1 MSDFN
6 VRELTV
12 EEIIN
17 TGFEFIIPD
26 YQRGYRWGINEIK
39 DLLTDINEIKD
50 PENAIDVLSGKENIE
65 KYCLQPVVF
74 DTAEESDNNM
84 IVVDGQ
90 QRLTSLY
97 LVISYLSKVLIKNKD
112 KIEERLI
119 EQNIDDKIIKSLFN
133 TFESIYV
140 LKYVNTERESIFQSV
155 KSHLELINKDN
166 IDAFYIST
174 AYSYIESWAKNNNE
188 GKIIRVR
195 DDGSEQIIIPN
206 LLKFAAKLYKSTSVI
221 WYELDPAT
229 DGNAGD
235 YFAKINS
242 GKIALTNSELIKA
255 NLMLDEYCIDN
266 TDKLFEEE
274 KDPVLREQKKKDY
287 LEIKKEQLSNER
299 IKISRQWDEIEENL
313 RNNEFWHFITDI
325 SDKYEDTRI
334 DFLFEMIAKRKYQ
347 FIADKDLSYESFVNF
362 NKERATFIIIAR
374 YLKQNQKQE
383 DNVPI
388 SIKLWKE
395 IWDTYMTFKEWFNN
409 RELYHYIGT
418 IIAIDKSFSAEKLL
432 ELVNDPSYRN
442 KKEVKLALLEI
453 LKYECGLC
461 VVKDKKYEPLFEK
474 SNLQELTKDKF
485 FESLSKLDYEKNNK
499 GNIITKVLMLFNVF
513 SILNDKTKTIQS
525 ARDTFFPF
533 GRYKSEN
540 WNLEH
545 VHSRADGE
553 SFTKD
558 SAQMYMDY
566 IYKMLELITDT
577 NSNDYKTLSAGVA
590 EYKRAYDENI
600 ANELGENEAK
610 TNAVLKC
617 AGIIENGFGS
627 ELDDEKLNGIGNLAL
642 LDEKTNKSYQNVPF
656 FMKRLIINNI
666 VNGKESGVSRFIP
679 LCTRNV
685 FDKSYSKLPG
695 NTLHWTDKDCDD
707 YSDLIKETI
716 FNYFRNA
723 ENDE

>member
-1 MSDFN
+1 MSDYN

-17 TGFEFIIPD
+17 TGFEFKIPD
-26 YQRGYRWGINEIK
+26 YQRGYRWGKNEIK

-50 PENAIDVLSGKENIE
+50 PENPIDVLTGKENIE

-74 DTAEESDNNM
+74 DTAEEAENNM

-90 QRLTSLY
+90 QRLTSLF
-97 LVISYLSKVLIKNKD
+97 LIISYLSKVLVKNKD

-119 EQNIDDKIIKSLFN
+119 EQNIDEPVIESLFK

-140 LKYVNTERESIFQSV
+140 LKYVNAERESIFQNV
-155 KSHLELINKDN
+155 KTHLDSINKDN

-174 AYSYIESWAKNNNE
+174 AYSYIDSWAKDNNE
-188 GKIIRVR
+188 GKIIRVKE
-195 DDGSEQIIIPN
+195 GGAEQIIIPN

-221 WYELDPAT
+221 WYELDPET

-274 KDPVLREQKKKDY
+274 KDSVLREQKKKDY

-313 RNNEFWHFITDI
+313 RNNEFWYFITDI

-334 DFLFEMIAKRKYQ
+334 DFLFEMIAKRKYHC
-347 FIADKDLSYESFVNF
+347 IADNDVSYDTFVDF

-374 YLKQNQKQE
+374 YLKKNQKQE

-395 IWDTYMTFKEWFNN
+395 IWDTYMIFKEWFNN
-409 RELYHYIGT
+409 RELYHYIGS

-432 ELVNDPSYRN
+432 DLVNDPSYKN
-442 KKEVKLALLEI
+442 KKEVKLALLDI
-453 LKYECGLC
+453 LKYECGLS
-461 VVKDKKYEPLFEK
+461 VPKDKKHIPLLEK
-474 SNLQELTKDKF
+474 SNLQELSKDKF
-485 FESLSKLDYEKNNK
+485 FEFLSKLDYEKNNK
-499 GNIITKVLMLFNVF
+499 GNIIIKVLMLFNVF

-566 IYKMLELITDT
+566 INKMLSLITDT
-577 NSNDYKTLSAGVA
+577 NSNDYKTLSEGVA
-590 EYKRAYDENI
+590 KYNSVYDESI
-600 ANELGENEAK
+600 AAELSENESKAI
-610 TNAVLKC
+610 AVLKC
-617 AGIIENGFGS
+617 AEIIESGFGS
-627 ELDDEKLNGIGNLAL
+627 ELEDEKLNGIGNLAL
-642 LDEKTNKSYQNVPF
+642 LDEKTNKSYHNVPF
-656 FMKRLIINNI
+656 FMKRLIISNI
-666 VNGKESGVSRFIP
+666 VNGNEAGVSRFIP
-679 LCTRNV
+679 MCTRNV

-695 NTLHWTDKDCDD
+695 NTLHWTDIDCDD
-707 YSDLIKETI
+707 YSNLIKETVYK
-716 FNYFRNA
+716 YFKDA